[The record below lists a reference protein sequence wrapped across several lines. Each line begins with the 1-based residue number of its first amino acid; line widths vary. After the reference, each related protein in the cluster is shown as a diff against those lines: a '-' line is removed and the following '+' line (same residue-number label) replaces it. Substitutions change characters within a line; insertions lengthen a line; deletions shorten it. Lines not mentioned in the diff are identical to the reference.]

1 MLHRSGHS
9 RESRNQERIWRERE
23 TLERRRL
30 SEKKRER
37 ERECEERAQIAAKA
51 MYKPMT
57 HRTSIEIEGVLLL
70 LLLKEIY
77 RSITDF
83 QNTCLR

>member
-1 MLHRSGHS
+1 M
-9 RESRNQERIWRERE
+9 
-23 TLERRRL
+23 

-37 ERECEERAQIAAKA
+37 ERECEERAQIAARA

-70 LLLKEIY
+70 LLLLKEIY